1 MYRQIMGWI
10 AVLVLATGMAHAA
23 TLEIPTPHTA
33 LSGIGVISGWKCD
46 AGELTVRFNGG
57 APLPLVYGSERTD
70 VLREGACD
78 HAEVG
83 FVSIMNWGE
92 LGDGQHTAVVYD
104 DGIEFDRSTF
114 HVVTTG
120 EAFLVGAAGQCVVSD
135 FPAPNENAR
144 FIWNQPT
151 QHLELAEVGGAEL
164 LPLVEECEETTCP
177 VCEVCRECPPGTSS
191 TPFDGI
197 WDVDLTLTQDVH
209 GACTLAAEGD
219 SLGAKFYISNHQVLP
234 VGIPEWWGTWEWVSH
249 SGAVTASGVVAVTMI
264 RGWDNPESAQG
275 TSAFSGRLSGRRG
288 SGTWFSVT
296 GCSAQWTATKV
307 SDDPGR

>member
-23 TLEIPTPHTA
+23 TLEVPTPHTT

-104 DGIEFDRSTF
+104 DGTEFDRSTF

-120 EAFLVGAAGQCVVSD
+120 EAFLVGAAGQCIVSD
-135 FPAPNENAR
+135 FPSPNENAR
-144 FIWNQPT
+144 EELSGISPRNTWNWPR
-151 QHLELAEVGGAEL
+151 LGGRNSCLWLRNARRR
-164 LPLVEECEETTCP
+164 PAPFVKS
-177 VCEVCRECPPGTSS
+177 VSPGTSS
-191 TPFDGI
+191 TPLMG
-197 WDVDLTLTQDVH
+197 H
-209 GACTLAAEGD
+209 G
-219 SLGAKFYISNHQVLP
+219 ISNP
-234 VGIPEWWGTWEWVSH
+234 D
-249 SGAVTASGVVAVTMI
+249 SGCPRCLYAG
-264 RGWDNPESAQG
+264 GG
-275 TSAFSGRLSGRRG
+275 G
-288 SGTWFSVT
+288 
-296 GCSAQWTATKV
+296 
-307 SDDPGR
+307 